1 MTGKLGSLFDLS
13 FLKRSSTSCSV
24 LPLVSGITT
33 LAKAVV
39 RKHTPAN
46 VPYVAGAPIVLSI
59 AGKTLTRQN
68 MVEKATKTVMP
79 AHGVVFQLS
88 S

>member
-1 MTGKLGSLFDLS
+1 MTDELGSSLDLF

-24 LPLVSGITT
+24 LPLVSGIAT
-33 LAKAVV
+33 LANAVV
-39 RKHTPAN
+39 TKHTPAN
-46 VPYVAGAPIVLSI
+46 APYVAGAPIVLSI

-79 AHGVVFQLS
+79 VHEVV
-88 S
+88 